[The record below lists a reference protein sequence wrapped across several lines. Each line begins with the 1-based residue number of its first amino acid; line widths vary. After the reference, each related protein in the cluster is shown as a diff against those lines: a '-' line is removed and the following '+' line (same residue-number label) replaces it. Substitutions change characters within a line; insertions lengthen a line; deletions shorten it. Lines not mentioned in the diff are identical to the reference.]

1 MKSKDLIWALILIL
15 ITGFIVFPS
24 TRKLFELWTQKSP
37 YLMGFIKTAI
47 LATLGERLVVRLKT
61 GNYFSDQ
68 GFLLKAILW
77 GFFGMLFVLIFKI
90 YATGIASAQDSNI
103 WPDFNSKIFTAFSI
117 SLVMNLTFAPSFMLL
132 HRVTD
137 TYIKLTEGHLKN
149 FRKTSIK
156 QVVQNIDFNQFF
168 GFVIIKTLPIFWIPA
183 HTITFLL
190 PENYRVLMAAYLSI
204 ALGILLSL
212 TSKRK
217 DISHETK

>member
-1 MKSKDLIWALILIL
+1 MKSKDLIWALIIIL

-24 TRKLFELWTQKSP
+24 TRQQFELWTQNSP

-77 GFFGMLFVLIFKI
+77 GFFGMLFVLIFKV
-90 YATGIASAQDSNI
+90 YATGIASAQASNI
-103 WPDFNSKIFTAFSI
+103 WPDFNSKLFTAFSI

-137 TYIKLTEGHLKN
+137 TYIKLTEGQLKN
-149 FRKTSIK
+149 FKKTSIK
-156 QVVQNIDFNQFF
+156 QVVQHIDFNQFF
-168 GFVIIKTLPIFWIPA
+168 GFVIIKTIPFFWIPA

-217 DISHETK
+217 ELNHETK